1 VCNGSLRALT
11 RRSVASL
18 VPARVR
24 ERHDKFARCTV
35 CGRIYWPG
43 THTLRIRKA
52 LHDAS
57 IDLSPRVPLP
67 PSPRMPW
74 IVGDRAAR

>member
-1 VCNGSLRALT
+1 
-11 RRSVASL
+11 VASL

-52 LHDAS
+52 LQGAS
-57 IDLSPRVPLP
+57 IDLLP
-67 PSPRMPW
+67 
-74 IVGDRAAR
+74 